1 MLDMRGKVE
10 EWPYPEPLQSDP
22 VLIFDEVKPLGSK
35 KMLIKDTLVDTLGQ
49 SHQGDGASETFLSEV
64 RYLRLV

>member
-1 MLDMRGKVE
+1 MRGKVE

-22 VLIFDEVKPLGSK
+22 VLIFDVAKPLGSK
-35 KMLIKDTLVDTLGQ
+35 KMLIKDEVETLGQ
-49 SHQGDGASETFLSEV
+49 SPWDDGTSEAFLPEV